1 MLKLALVTFIS
12 TCSMAFSFK
21 QAVGQLSKHNSVEA
35 IKGSAKSL
43 VESSKQKS
51 SWGDPMFKVAAKNF
65 PVETLDYNQTPMT
78 GLELGISQK
87 IALSN
92 KYGKASESVNAQARA
107 MNYSALDYE
116 QALVK
121 ALWGNVIGNRKI
133 ENELFILKEN
143 LAWIN
148 NILKVSKKLYSNGRI
163 TQQALLDIQIRK
175 SEIESEFSNK
185 TFELKQNKAQL
196 EYLLGDQAARFD
208 YKSVPWRLLEK
219 TKNEEVI
226 KDNRLKALEEGKI
239 AGEFAVEQASLAYI
253 PDITVSLGY
262 TFRSDEIDN
271 NGDFIGAQITFP
283 IPVSDDKRGAKGAA
297 VANRYAATK
306 KLEDYKLKKSRDLN
320 IIQDNIEKL
329 KSELEIITKK
339 SVNFAKNSRSITSK
353 SYGRGNS
360 SYVELLQSE
369 LRLQTILLKKVMLE
383 AQLATSKV
391 DYKYTL
397 GESLYE

>member
-133 ENELFILKEN
+133 ESELFILKEN
-143 LAWIN
+143 IAWIN

-175 SEIESEFSNK
+175 SEIESELSNK

-196 EYLLGDQAARFD
+196 KYLLGDRATSFD
-208 YKSVPWRLLEK
+208 YKSVPWSLLDKSMKED
-219 TKNEEVI
+219 I

-239 AGEFAVEQASLAYI
+239 AGEFAVEQANLAFI

-262 TFRSDEIDN
+262 TFRSDEIDK
-271 NGDFIGAQITFP
+271 NGDFVGAQITFP
-283 IPVSDDKRGAKGAA
+283 IPVSDDKSGGKGAA
-297 VANRYAATK
+297 VANRYAAIK
-306 KLEDYKLKKSRDLN
+306 KLEDYKLKKNRDLN
-320 IIQDNIEKL
+320 IIKDDIEKL
-329 KSELEIITKK
+329 KAELQIITKK

>member
-133 ENELFILKEN
+133 ENELYILKEN

-196 EYLLGDQAARFD
+196 EYLLGNQAASFD

-219 TKNEEVI
+219 SKNEEVI

-271 NGDFIGAQITFP
+271 NGDFVGAQITFP

-339 SVNFAKNSRSITSK
+339 SVNFAKNSRLITSK

>member
-133 ENELFILKEN
+133 ENELYILKEN

-271 NGDFIGAQITFP
+271 NGDFVGAQITFP

-339 SVNFAKNSRSITSK
+339 SVNFAKNSRLITSK

>member
-1 MLKLALVTFIS
+1 MLKIAFVTFLS
-12 TCSMAFSFK
+12 TYSLAFSFK
-21 QAVGQLSKHNSVEA
+21 QAVGELSRHNSVEA

-43 VESSKQKS
+43 VESSKQKN

-78 GLELGISQK
+78 GVELGISQK

-92 KYGKASESVNAQARA
+92 KYAKAAESMYAQARA
-107 MNYSALDYE
+107 MNFSALDYE

-121 ALWGNVIGNRKI
+121 ALWGNIIENRKI
-133 ENELFILKEN
+133 EHELEILREN

-175 SEIESEFSNK
+175 SEIESDLSNK

-196 EYLLGDQAARFD
+196 VYLLGDRAVSFD
-208 YKSVPWRLLEK
+208 YKTTPWFLLDK
-219 TKNEEVI
+219 TKEAEI
-226 KDNRLKALEEGKI
+226 KDNRLKALEEGKV
-239 AGEFAVEQASLAYI
+239 AGEFAVEQANLAFI

-262 TFRSDEIDN
+262 TFRSDEIDK
-271 NGDFIGAQITFP
+271 NGDYIGAQISFP
-283 IPVSDDKRGAKGAA
+283 IPISDDKRGSKGAA
-297 VANRYAATK
+297 VATHYAATK
-306 KLEDYKLKKSRDLN
+306 KLEDYKLKKRRDLN
-320 IIQDNIEKL
+320 IIQDDIDKL
-329 KSELEIITKK
+329 KAELNIITKK

>member
-1 MLKLALVTFIS
+1 MLKSFLIICIS
-12 TCSMAFSFK
+12 TSSMAFSFK
-21 QAVGQLSKHNSVEA
+21 QAVSELSKHNSVEA

-51 SWGDPMFKVAAKNF
+51 SWGDPMFKIAAKNF

-92 KYGKASESVNAQARA
+92 KYGKAKESVNAQARA

-116 QALVK
+116 QALIK
-121 ALWGNVIGNRKI
+121 ALWGNVIGNRRI

-185 TFELKQNKAQL
+185 KFELKQNKAQL
-196 EYLLGDQAARFD
+196 VYLLGDQAAKLD
-208 YKSVPWRLLEK
+208 YKSVPWHILDKL
-219 TKNEEVI
+219 KNEEVI
-226 KDNRLKALEEGKI
+226 KDNRLKSLEEGKI

-271 NGDFIGAQITFP
+271 NGDYIGAQITFP
-283 IPVSDDKRGAKGAA
+283 IPVSDDKRGAKGSA
-297 VANRYAATK
+297 VANRYAAIK
-306 KLEDYKLKKSRDLN
+306 KLEDYKLKKNRDLN

-339 SVNFAKNSRSITSK
+339 SVNFAQNSRSITSK

-360 SYVELLQSE
+360 SYIELLQSE